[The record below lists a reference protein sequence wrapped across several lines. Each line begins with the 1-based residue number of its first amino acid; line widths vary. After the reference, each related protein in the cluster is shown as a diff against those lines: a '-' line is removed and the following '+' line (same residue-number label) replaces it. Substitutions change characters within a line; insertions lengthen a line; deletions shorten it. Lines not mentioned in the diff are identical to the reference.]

1 MHASISIN
9 GHMYLG
15 FFLLISQLVG
25 ISTRPKGY
33 IVILPRNLV
42 QKCTEQCCLKT
53 SDPIY
58 SLFWSFFFSSF
69 YCDEERLCGG
79 HGMYIPDHCRHQR
92 HHQSSPNAK
101 NCALMISDFPGEFQ
115 KGNLSFCMNQEC
127 NFSFEKVLEKPKESI
142 KLICS

>member
-1 MHASISIN
+1 
-9 GHMYLG
+9 
-15 FFLLISQLVG
+15 
-25 ISTRPKGY
+25 
-33 IVILPRNLV
+33 
-42 QKCTEQCCLKT
+42 
-53 SDPIY
+53 
-58 SLFWSFFFSSF
+58 
-69 YCDEERLCGG
+69 
-79 HGMYIPDHCRHQR
+79 MYIPDHCRHQR